1 MIELL
6 SESTSVWQV
15 LKQCNKPILIYG
27 MGDGALKIMRV
38 FEVYNIKISG
48 FFASDEFVRGHSFCG
63 FKVLTYA
70 QACQQFG
77 DFVIVLAFAGFR
89 EPLLSHIK
97 KLNTEHEF

>member
-63 FKVLTYA
+63 FKV
-70 QACQQFG
+70 
-77 DFVIVLAFAGFR
+77 
-89 EPLLSHIK
+89 
-97 KLNTEHEF
+97 